1 MAGPTSSRSRRP
13 AQPKRDAVPE
23 SVAGPTADDANSPWL
38 TPDQQQVWRAFLQVS
53 GALDYQLDRELQRD
67 AGMPHAYYLI
77 LAMLSEAQDRA
88 LRMSQL
94 AAAAWASPSRISH
107 AVDRLER
114 AGWVS
119 RRPDERDR
127 RGQVAVLTDLGRQHL
142 ESAAPGHART
152 VRRILFD
159 RLSADQLTAFGEI
172 CRLALGELRGTNGDG
187 AVGGGPACPS

>member
-1 MAGPTSSRSRRP
+1 MPSGPAPEAG
-13 AQPKRDAVPE
+13 AN
-23 SVAGPTADDANSPWL
+23 NSPWL
-38 TPDQQQVWRAFLQVS
+38 TAEQQQVWRGFLQLTGS
-53 GALDYQLDRELQRD
+53 LEYELDRELQRD

-77 LAMLSEAQDRA
+77 LAMLSEAPQGA

-114 AGWVS
+114 EGWVV
-119 RRPDERDR
+119 RRPDERDK
-127 RGQVAVLTDLGRQHL
+127 RGQVAVLTDLGRRQL

-159 RLSADQLTAFGEI
+159 RLTPEQLAAFGDI
-172 CRLALGELRGTNGDG
+172 CRMALAELRGLGAGDG
-187 AVGGGPACPS
+187 PVPGCAS

>member
-1 MAGPTSSRSRRP
+1 MTGPGSRQSRKP
-13 AQPKRDAVPE
+13 TKAMAVPAPE
-23 SVAGPTADDANSPWL
+23 GTATLAGDSPWL
-38 TPDQQQVWRAFLQVS
+38 SESEQRVWRAFLQLT
-53 GALDYQLDRELQRD
+53 GGLEDRLDRELQRD

-77 LAMLSEAQDRA
+77 LAMLSEAPDRS

-114 AGWVS
+114 DGWVT

-127 RGQVAVLTDLGRQHL
+127 RGQIACLTDLGLQRL

-152 VRRILFD
+152 VRSILFD
-159 RLSADQLTAFGEI
+159 SLSPDLLAAFDEI
-172 CRLALGELRGTNGDG
+172 CRRALAELHGP
-187 AVGGGPACPS
+187 PACAS